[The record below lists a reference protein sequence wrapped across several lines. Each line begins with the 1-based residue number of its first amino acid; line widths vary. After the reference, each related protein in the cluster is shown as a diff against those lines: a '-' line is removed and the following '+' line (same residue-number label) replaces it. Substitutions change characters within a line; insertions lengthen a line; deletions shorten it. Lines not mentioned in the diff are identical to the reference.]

1 MITLPKTLARSIKGK
16 SNVSVTLK
24 LLSSVINDIYKRGC
38 INGNRKVSSV
48 HFPSQQLDNGFQC
61 TEIMSRL

>member
-1 MITLPKTLARSIKGK
+1 MWYRPEWVGEVMITLPKALARSIKGK

-38 INGNRKVSSV
+38 INGNSHVMY
-48 HFPSQQLDNGFQC
+48 
-61 TEIMSRL
+61 T

>member
-1 MITLPKTLARSIKGK
+1 MIALPKTLARSIKGK

-38 INGNRKVSSV
+38 INGNSHMRY
-48 HFPSQQLDNGFQC
+48 
-61 TEIMSRL
+61 T